1 MQISEFMGDDHQ
13 RCDHIFANAEESVSK
28 GEWSVAESDNNR
40 FIEAMEHHLRME
52 EELLFPRF
60 EAVSGHT
67 MGPTEV
73 MRHEHKQ
80 MRQLFEQMNQAV
92 VAQSANDYLGA
103 SETLLILMQQ
113 HNAKEEQMLYP
124 MCNQVLAAEQDE
136 LISKLEAVE

>member
-1 MQISEFMGDDHQ
+1 MQITDFMGDDHR
-13 RCDHIFANAEESVSK
+13 RCDNIFATAEKSVTK
-28 GEWSVAESDNNR
+28 GDWSLAESSHR
-40 FIEAMEHHLRME
+40 GFIDAMEHHFKME

-60 EAVSGHT
+60 EEVSGHT

-92 VAQSANDYLGA
+92 TAQSMDDYLGA

-124 MCNQVLAAEQDE
+124 MSDQVLAGEQEE
-136 LISKLEAVE
+136 LINKLESIQ

>member
-1 MQISEFMGDDHQ
+1 MQITDFMGDDHR
-13 RCDHIFANAEESVSK
+13 RCDNIFATAEESVSK
-28 GEWSVAESDNNR
+28 GDWSVAESSNTR
-40 FIEAMEHHLRME
+40 FVDAMEHHFKME
-52 EELLFPRF
+52 EETLFPRF
-60 EAVSGHT
+60 EEVSGHT

-92 VAQSANDYLGA
+92 TGQSVDDYLGA

-124 MCNQVLAAEQDE
+124 MTDQVLAGEQDE
-136 LISKLEAVE
+136 LIGKLEAVE

>member
-1 MQISEFMGDDHQ
+1 MQITEFMGDDHR
-13 RCDHIFANAEESVSK
+13 RCDNIFAVAEESVSK
-28 GEWSVAESDNNR
+28 GDWSTAESNNQR
-40 FIEAMEHHLRME
+40 FIDAIEHHFKIE
-52 EELLFPRF
+52 EEMLFPRF
-60 EAVSGHT
+60 EEVSGHT

-92 VAQSANDYLGA
+92 AAQSVDDYLGA

-124 MCNQVLAAEQDE
+124 MTDQVLAGEQDE
-136 LISKLEAVE
+136 VINQLEAIQ